1 MDLRQV
7 SERLSDAA
15 APIAGTAAT
24 GGLTLFG
31 YTLRE
36 VNELLQTGA
45 YLVSILVGI
54 VTVVYTIYK
63 WRKGRGE

>member
-1 MDLRQV
+1 MTFRHV

-15 APIAGTAAT
+15 APITGTVAT
-24 GGLTLFG
+24 GGLTIFG

-45 YLVSILVGI
+45 YVVSMLVGI
-54 VTVVYTIYK
+54 VTVAYTVYK
-63 WRKGRGE
+63 WRKGRRD